1 MKRTNSPPITAE
13 MASYIKRLLAAGLYQ
28 HQIASAFKINQGRVS
43 EINTGKRFA
52 NTCAA
57 RQLPFNFG

>member
-1 MKRTNSPPITAE
+1 MKRSDSPPITAE

-28 HQIASAFKINQGRVS
+28 HQIASVFKINQGRVS

-52 NTCAA
+52 ETPTA
-57 RQLPFNFG
+57 RQLPLDFG